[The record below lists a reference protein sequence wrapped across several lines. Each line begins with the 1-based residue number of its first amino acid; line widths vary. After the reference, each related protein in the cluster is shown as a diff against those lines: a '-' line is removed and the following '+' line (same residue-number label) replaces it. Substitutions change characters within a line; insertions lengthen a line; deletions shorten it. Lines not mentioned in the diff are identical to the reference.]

1 MAAIAAVCAYFTY
14 GYFITHDAGFGAT
27 LVVLGGV
34 WFFWKWNKN
43 IDEREAWELHIEAL
57 RQNNQP
63 RAR

>member
-34 WFFWKWNKN
+34 WFFLEVEQKY
-43 IDEREAWELHIEAL
+43 
-57 RQNNQP
+57 
-63 RAR
+63 